1 MLMQEFPGTAVLKN
15 LECYKNEL
23 QAELNQ
29 ILRYWMDHT
38 IDTVNGGFVGKI
50 DQEGNVYPEAPKGS
64 VLNSRIL
71 WTFSA
76 AYNLHKKPEYLEIA
90 GRSFLCLVH
99 HFYDVEFG
107 GVFWLVDFKGQPL
120 DTKKQIYAL
129 SFAVYGLS
137 EYFLASKEEKAKT
150 LAIKLYEDIVRHSY
164 DKGNGGYIEALR
176 KDWQPLSDLRL
187 SDKDANERKSMNTH
201 LHVLEGFANL
211 YRIYP
216 DELLKNRITELIGYF
231 LDHIVNTNTFHL
243 NLFFDDDWS
252 VKSTAISYGHD
263 VEAAWLIHEAAEI
276 IGNKQL
282 LEEVKLISINIAEAA
297 ARGLDTDGGLWY
309 EKDVDTNHLISEKH
323 WWPQAEAMVGFFNVW
338 QITHDKKYL
347 DFSLGSWDFVKK
359 YIKAPNGEWHWG
371 INEDYTLMS
380 SEDKVGIWKCP
391 YHNGRACIEL
401 IKRISHH
408 NSGAIN

>member
-23 QAELNQ
+23 QEELNQ

-50 DQEGNVYPEAPKGS
+50 DQEGNVYPKAPKGS

-76 AYNLHKKPEYLEIA
+76 AYNLQKKPEYLEIA
-90 GRSFLCLVH
+90 GRSFLYLVH

-137 EYFLASKEEKAKT
+137 EYFLASNEEKAKT

-176 KDWQPLSDLRL
+176 NDWQPLSDLRL

-216 DELLKNRITELIGYF
+216 DELLKIRITELIGYF

-263 VEAAWLIHEAAEI
+263 VEAAWLIQEAAEI

-282 LEEVKLISINIAEAA
+282 LEEVKPISINIAEAA

-323 WWPQAEAMVGFFNVW
+323 WWPQAEAMVGFFNAW
-338 QITHDKKYL
+338 QITRDKKYL

-359 YIKAPNGEWHWG
+359 HIKAPNGEWYWG

-408 NSGAIN
+408 NS